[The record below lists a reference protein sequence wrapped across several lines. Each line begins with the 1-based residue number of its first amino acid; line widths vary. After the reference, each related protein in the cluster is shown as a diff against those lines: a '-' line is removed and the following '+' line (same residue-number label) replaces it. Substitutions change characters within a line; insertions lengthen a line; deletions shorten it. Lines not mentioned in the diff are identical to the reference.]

1 MNKTTTKK
9 SKPITEGK
17 VVHRL
22 PGRIRVRIDRLHDDI
37 TYSNDLQQA
46 ATDLNGVTEVR
57 VNALASSIVIT
68 YRPSELSEQH
78 ILDCLS
84 VSLPIA
90 QAHPLG
96 VVVKVARKPI
106 DRPVAEESD
115 TPEGDFGESAE
126 KLTAEI
132 TSEAIGESIG
142 EIVGETVGE
151 ILMGPIGMAIGAE
164 IGAKIGEEV
173 ADAIEH
179 LVEESIDSTNEPKPP
194 KPLNSPPKRNNNQ
207 KNN

>member
-1 MNKTTTKK
+1 MNETTTKKSKSIAPK

-46 ATDLNGVTEVR
+46 ATALKGVIEVR

-68 YRPSELSEQH
+68 YHPSKLSEQH
-78 ILDCLS
+78 LLDCLEI
-84 VSLPIA
+84 SLQI
-90 QAHPLG
+90 
-96 VVVKVARKPI
+96 VKVARKPI